1 MTGTPHLHAATTPP
15 PAGGPDVLSELLKV
29 VRLSG
34 SVFINALF
42 TAPFSVESPR
52 YFDPAAPGSQRRQAS
67 VLHLITEG
75 QGTLEMSDGTVRDVR
90 SGDLL
95 FLPLADVHRFR
106 GGRPERT
113 VAAGEVVETGPIEG
127 MWTVDHGGGGAPLRM
142 VCGFVES
149 AELLFA
155 PVFRTLP
162 SLMVQSTTGDA
173 VGGLIAS
180 TVKEILH
187 LVDAATPGSQAILGR
202 LMELLFVEMLRRHV
216 SRLPAGDHGWFA
228 ALNDPVVG
236 RALQRIHNDP
246 FRPWTVELLS
256 REVGSS
262 RTVLGERFR
271 ALLGRPPI
279 DYVTAWRIQL
289 AAERLRLGHET
300 IAQVAAATG
309 YESETSF
316 SRAFRR
322 LLGQSPGRWRDGGGD
337 EDHFGPPLRPS
348 PSGAI

>member
-1 MTGTPHLHAATTPP
+1 MTARPQA
-15 PAGGPDVLSELLKV
+15 GPDVLSELLKV

-42 TAPFSVESPR
+42 TAPFSVVSPR
-52 YFDPAAPGSQRRQAS
+52 YFDPAAPHSGRRQS
-67 VLHLITEG
+67 SILHLIIEG
-75 QGTLEMSDGTVRDVR
+75 DCTLEMADGVTREVHA
-90 SGDLL
+90 GELL
-95 FLPLADVHRFR
+95 FLPFADVHCFR
-106 GGRPERT
+106 RGRPDHT
-113 VAAGEVVETGPIEG
+113 AAAAEVLSAGPIEG
-127 MWTVDHGGGGAPLRM
+127 MWTVDYGGGGAPLRM

-162 SLMVQSTTGDA
+162 SLMVESTAGDA
-173 VGGLIAS
+173 VGGPIAS
-180 TVKEILH
+180 TIREILG
-187 LVDAATPGSQAILGR
+187 LVDAAAPGSQAILGR
-202 LMELLFVEMLRRHV
+202 LMELLFVETLRRHV
-216 SRLPAGDHGWFA
+216 ARLPAGERGWFG

-236 RALQRIHNDP
+236 RALQSIHADP
-246 FRPWTVELLS
+246 SRPWTIEVLA
-256 REVGSS
+256 REVGTS

-289 AAERLRLGHET
+289 AAERLRLGRES
-300 IAQVAAATG
+300 IAQVAIAAG

-322 LLGQSPGRWRDGGGD
+322 VTGQSPGRWREQGGWSTPNGL
-337 EDHFGPPLRPS
+337 PLRPM
-348 PSGAI
+348 PAGAI

>member
-1 MTGTPHLHAATTPP
+1 MTETPRSGAATT
-15 PAGGPDVLSELLKV
+15 ATSQAGPDVLSELLAV

-42 TAPFSVESPR
+42 TAPFCVVSPK
-52 YFDPAAPGSQRRQAS
+52 YFDPVAPDSDRRQAS
-67 VLHLITEG
+67 VLHLIVEG
-75 QGTLEMSDGTVRDVR
+75 DCTLEMPNGVTREIHA
-90 SGDLL
+90 GDLL
-95 FLPLADVHRFR
+95 FLPLADSHRFR
-106 GGRPERT
+106 RGTPDRA
-113 VAAGEVVETGPIEG
+113 VDAGEVIQDGPIEG
-127 MWTVDHGGGGAPLRM
+127 MWIVDHGGGGAPLRM

-162 SLMVQSTTGDA
+162 SLVVESTSGDV
-173 VGGLIAS
+173 VGGLLAS
-180 TVKEILH
+180 TVREILG

-202 LMELLFVEMLRRHV
+202 LMELLFVETLRRHV
-216 SRLPAGDHGWFA
+216 SRLPAGEHGWFG

-236 RALQRIHNDP
+236 RALQLIHLDP
-246 FRPWTVELLS
+246 SRQCTIDLLA

-279 DYVTAWRIQL
+279 DYVTTWRIQL
-289 AAERLRLGHET
+289 AGERLRLGHES
-300 IAQVAAATG
+300 IAQVAVSAG
-309 YESETSF
+309 YESVTSF

-322 LLGQSPGRWRDGGGD
+322 LTGQSPGQWRERNARPGPN
-337 EDHFGPPLRPS
+337 GPPLRPM
-348 PSGAI
+348 PSEAI

>member
-1 MTGTPHLHAATTPP
+1 MTATPGFGAATT
-15 PAGGPDVLSELLKV
+15 ATAAGPDVLSELLKV

-42 TAPFSVESPR
+42 TAPFGVVSPR
-52 YFDPAAPGSQRRQAS
+52 YYDPAAPQSDRRQAS
-67 VLHLITEG
+67 ILHLIVEG
-75 QGTLEMSDGTVRDVR
+75 DCTLEMADGTTRDVHA
-90 SGDLL
+90 GDLL

-106 GGRPERT
+106 RGAPARDAQAAEI
-113 VAAGEVVETGPIEG
+113 VASGPVEG
-127 MWTVDHGGGGAPLRM
+127 MFTVDYGGGGEPLRM

-149 AELLFA
+149 SELLFA

-162 SLMVQSTTGDA
+162 PLVVESTSNDS
-173 VGGLIAS
+173 VGGPLAA
-180 TVKEILH
+180 TVREILR
-187 LVDAATPGSQAILGR
+187 LVAAATPGTQAILGR
-202 LMELLFVEMLRRHV
+202 LMELLFVETLRRHV
-216 SRLPAGDHGWFA
+216 SRLPAGENGWFG

-236 RALQRIHNDP
+236 RALQRIHADP
-246 FRPWTVELLS
+246 ARPWTVELLAH
-256 REVGSS
+256 EVGAS

-289 AAERLRLGHET
+289 AAERLRLGGES
-300 IAQVAAATG
+300 IAQVAIAAG

-322 LLGQSPGRWRDGGGD
+322 LTGTSPGRWRDRGGD
-337 EDHFGPPLRPS
+337 TLPGLPLRPP

>member
-1 MTGTPHLHAATTPP
+1 MTGTPEPHAATTPSI
-15 PAGGPDVLSELLKV
+15 GGPDVLSELLKV

-52 YFDPAAPGSQRRQAS
+52 YFDPSAPGAQRRQAS
-67 VLHLITEG
+67 VLHLITDG
-75 QGTLEMSDGTVRDVR
+75 QGILELSDGTVREVR
-90 SGDLL
+90 TGDLL
-95 FLPLADVHRFR
+95 FLPLADVHRFK
-106 GGRPERT
+106 GGLPEQT
-113 VAAGEVVETGPIEG
+113 VAAREVLEAGPIEG
-127 MWTVDHGGGGAPLRM
+127 MWAVDYGGGGTPLRM

-162 SLMVQSTTGDA
+162 SLMVHSTEGDA

-180 TVKEILH
+180 TVKEILR
-187 LVDAATPGSQAILGR
+187 LVDSATPGSQAILGR

-216 SRLPAGDHGWFA
+216 SALPAGDRGWFA

-236 RALQRIHNDP
+236 RALQRIHTDP
-246 FRPWTVELLS
+246 FRSWTVDLLA

-289 AAERLRLGHET
+289 AAERLRAGHET

-322 LLGQSPGRWRDGGGD
+322 LLGRSPGRWRDEGGAD
-337 EDHFGPPLRPS
+337 GPRGLPLHRAPT
-348 PSGAI
+348 GAI